1 VASGALSAQAA
12 PRGPGGSSLLPVESS
27 AASKGAKE
35 GHVRGGRK
43 GSGGAGTGEPGT
55 DGDGEGSSSSSS
67 DGGGN
72 GSRGRKKRRQSKR
85 SSRRGTS
92 VAGGVVSEA
101 KALEFP
107 VSPGQVTCLAQPKLH
122 VVR

>member
-1 VASGALSAQAA
+1 MASDALSAQAA
-12 PRGPGGSSLLPVESS
+12 PRSPGGSSLLPVESS

-55 DGDGEGSSSSSS
+55 DGDGEGSSSSS

-107 VSPGQVTCLAQPKLH
+107 ISPGQMACLAQPKLH

>member
-1 VASGALSAQAA
+1 VASDALSAQAA
-12 PRGPGGSSLLPVESS
+12 PPGPRGPSLLPVQSS

-55 DGDGEGSSSSSS
+55 DGDGEGSSSE
-67 DGGGN
+67 DDGGN
-72 GSRGRKKRRQSKR
+72 GSRGRKKRRKSKR
-85 SSRRGTS
+85 SSSSRGTS
-92 VAGGVVSEA
+92 VAGGVVSET

-107 VSPGQVTCLAQPKLH
+107 ISPDQVVCLAQPKLH

>member
-1 VASGALSAQAA
+1 MASDALSAQAA
-12 PRGPGGSSLLPVESS
+12 PPGPRGPSLLPVQSS

-55 DGDGEGSSSSSS
+55 DGDGEGSSSE
-67 DGGGN
+67 DDGGN